1 MANKDLCSFKE
12 IKDTGLRVHNQ
23 AVVMANLFEDNVQ
36 RGKETT
42 SSKGAAL
49 VMNYFN
55 NIPTIDQKEVLNKYR
70 EFMQNRGFTNL

>member
-1 MANKDLCSFKE
+1 MANKDLYSFTDIE
-12 IKDTGLRVHNQ
+12 DTDLRVHNQ

-36 RGKETT
+36 RGKNTT

-49 VMNYFN
+49 VINYFN
-55 NIPTIDQKEVLNKYR
+55 TIASADQKEVLNKYR